1 MTQEM
6 IKYPKFTSLTTIDIN
21 DNLDELGN
29 HGTIGITHWR
39 ITSPPPHS
47 FCKGDRA
54 GVTSPGSTKNRSDRL
69 RFTLN

>member
-29 HGTIGITHWR
+29 HGTIGITHLR

-47 FCKGDRA
+47 FCKGDR